1 MNSSLFLEET
11 ITYAIGNPLTKSL
24 TEKILKEKKQRT
36 KYVLTKT
43 LTSMIGSIALALGV
57 YNVVLPVLGHTT
69 ITGLMTILPSCTL
82 MMISRCKLK
91 KQVATELALSYTV
104 GHLDVFSL
112 FSSFGV
118 VSSRHIEE
126 HVELPIKA
134 RQFLQQIEAQGRPVY
149 YFDYAIVRMY
159 IESLKVRNSE
169 SQ

>member
-43 LTSMIGSIALALGV
+43 LTAMIGSIALALGIYHV
-57 YNVVLPVLGHTT
+57 AMPVHGHTT

-82 MMISRCKLK
+82 MMISRYKLK

-104 GHLDVFSL
+104 GHFDVFSR

-149 YFDYAIVRMY
+149 YFDYAIVRIY
-159 IESLKVRNSE
+159 IESLKVRNSV